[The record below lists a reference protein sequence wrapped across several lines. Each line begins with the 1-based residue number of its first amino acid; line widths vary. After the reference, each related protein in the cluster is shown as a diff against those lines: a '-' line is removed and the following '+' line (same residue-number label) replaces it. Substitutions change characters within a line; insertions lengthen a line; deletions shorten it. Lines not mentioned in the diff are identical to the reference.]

1 MEEQIESDF
10 PFQKVPAMLLFILL
24 ESTLNHTLVM
34 LLFMTIYSLLLHR
47 PFLAAVY
54 GLSPPNPKF
63 SNELNVQSII

>member
-54 GLSPPNPKF
+54 GLSPP
-63 SNELNVQSII
+63 